1 MLVGMG
7 WFEWAARFMKSLS
20 NSLWRALHRLVPW
33 GCLLSLGCLLGSCV
47 TATPEEQARNEKIGV
62 LVLHGKKGSPSEGA
76 VVSLI
81 ATLRGQG
88 YMISAPGFPW
98 SNGRY
103 IDRGIEQTFDEIADD
118 INKLRAKGATKVILV
133 GQSMGTNMALS
144 YAAYRGGV
152 QGLVLVS
159 PGHVPESG
167 GARSRDKESLE
178 RAREMV
184 AQGRG
189 NEKALFTDSEQGSVF
204 QSRMSAR
211 IYLDFFDPNGKAA
224 MSKSAAMLDRK
235 IPVLYIVGTADGM
248 YQRGKGFIY
257 GKFQENPLNRYLVVN
272 AGHIGAAAAADRD
285 IVDWLNCLQ

>member
-1 MLVGMG
+1 
-7 WFEWAARFMKSLS
+7 MKSFLNLLGRGLRPLVLLS
-20 NSLWRALHRLVPW
+20 
-33 GCLLSLGCLLGSCV
+33 CLLALSGVLMSCATV
-47 TATPEEQARNEKIGV
+47 TPSEQARNEKVGV

-81 ATLRGQG
+81 ALLRGQG
-88 YMISAPGFPW
+88 YMVSAPGFPW

-103 IDRGIEQTFDEIADD
+103 IDLGIEQTLDEIGDD
-118 INKLRAKGATKVILV
+118 IAKLRAKGATRIILV

-152 QGLVLVS
+152 QGLIMVS
-159 PGHVPESG
+159 PGHVPESQG
-167 GARSRDKESLE
+167 SRSRDKESLA

-184 AQGRG
+184 AQGKG
-189 NEKALFTDSEQGSVF
+189 DEMALFADSEQGTMF

-224 MSKSAAMLDRK
+224 MSRAAAKLDRS

-248 YQRGKGFIY
+248 YQRGKGFIF
-257 GKFQENPLNRYLVVN
+257 GKFQENPLNRYVVVN
-272 AGHIGAAAAADRD
+272 ASHIGAAAAADHD
-285 IVDWLNCLQ
+285 IVDWLNCL

>member
-1 MLVGMG
+1 
-7 WFEWAARFMKSLS
+7 MKSLLNLLGRGLRPMGLLS
-20 NSLWRALHRLVPW
+20 F
-33 GCLLSLGCLLGSCV
+33 LLSLSCV
-47 TATPEEQARNEKIGV
+47 LMSCATVTPSEQARNGKVGV
-62 LVLHGKKGSPSEGA
+62 LVLHGKKGSPSDAA
-76 VVSLI
+76 VVSLS
-81 ATLRGQG
+81 ALLRGQG
-88 YMISAPGFPW
+88 YMVSAPGFPW

-103 IDRGIEQTFDEIADD
+103 IDSGIEQTLDEIGDD
-118 INKLRAKGATKVILV
+118 IARLRAKGATSIILV